1 LFTHYLVCIDEDRP
15 ISQALHNHV
24 VQEAAVKWRD
34 LGVQLLDPANE
45 SMLDIIEKDHPQDA
59 LRCCQCMLQKWLQ
72 TNTDASWG
80 QLLEALRSPC
90 IQLMFLADKIESTL
104 IVNKKCKIFTYCK

>member
-1 LFTHYLVCIDEDRP
+1 MCIDEDRP
-15 ISQALHNHV
+15 RFKALHNHV

-34 LGVQLLDPANE
+34 LGVQLLYPV
-45 SMLDIIEKDHPQDA
+45 SGSVLDVIEKDHPRDA

-72 TNTDASWG
+72 TSTDASWG

-90 IQLMFLADKIESTL
+90 IQLMFLADKIE
-104 IVNKKCKIFTYCK
+104 VDCK